1 MGQRTEEQLTTDIAG
16 TREDLAQNLDALN
29 YRVNPS
35 QVMARRKRAA
45 RGRLTS
51 MKEKVMGSAHDMRE
65 SASSTGSSMTS
76 NVSGTASDAASTL
89 QSKTEGNPLAA
100 GVIAFGAG
108 WLISSLMPASEQEQQ
123 AARKVVET
131 AKEHGQPVIDEAK
144 SVGQEMGQNLKE
156 QAGQAADEVKSSAQ
170 ESAQNV
176 KQEGQ
181 SSAETVKR
189 QAPTQS

>member
-51 MKEKVMGSAHDMRE
+51 MKEKVMGSAQDMRE
-65 SASSTGSSMTS
+65 SASSTGSSMTGT
-76 NVSGTASDAASTL
+76 VSGTASDAASTL

-123 AARKVVET
+123 AAQRMVET

-144 SVGQEMGQNLKE
+144 SVGQEMGENLKE

-181 SSAETVKR
+181 SSAETVKS

>member
-51 MKEKVMGSAHDMRE
+51 MKEKVMGSAQDMRE
-65 SASSTGSSMTS
+65 SASSTGSSMTGT
-76 NVSGTASDAASTL
+76 VSGTASDAASTL

-123 AARKVVET
+123 AAQRMVET

-144 SVGQEMGQNLKE
+144 SVGQEMGENLKE

-181 SSAETVKR
+181 SSAETVKS
-189 QAPTQS
+189 QAPTQN

>member
-1 MGQRTEEQLTTDIAG
+1 MGQRSEEQLTTDIAG

-35 QVMARRKRAA
+35 HVMSRKKQAA
-45 RGRLTS
+45 RGRFSS
-51 MKEKVMGSAHDMRE
+51 MKEKVMGSAHGVRD
-65 SASSTGSSMTS
+65 SASSTGSSMTDQ
-76 NVSGTASDAASTL
+76 VSGTASDAADTL

-108 WLISSLMPASEQEQQ
+108 WLISSIMPASEREQQ
-123 AARKVVET
+123 AAQKVVET
-131 AKEHGQPVIDEAK
+131 AKEHGQPVMDEAK
-144 SVGQEMGQNLKE
+144 SVGQEMGDNLKQ
-156 QAGQAADEVKSSAQ
+156 QASEAADEVKSSAQ
-170 ESAQNV
+170 DSAQNV

-181 SSAETVKR
+181 SSADTVKT